1 MNIREKYSL
10 ECGEGWDEII
20 KPLIE
25 YVERHNENAQ
35 NDEDKIEIVQIK
47 EKFGGLR
54 FYTRGKKLDELEDLI
69 QAAEN
74 EAYHTCELCGSKKDI
89 GQTADGWITTCCR
102 DCVQGMANNQKRK
115 RRWYSQ
121 QYKIVL
127 DILPTDTKD
136 G

>member
-1 MNIREKYSL
+1 MNIREKYCI
-10 ECGEGWDEII
+10 ECGEGWDELI

-25 YVERHNENAQ
+25 CVERHNENALEE
-35 NDEDKIEIVQIK
+35 NKIEIVQIK

-54 FYTRGKKLDELEDLI
+54 FYTHGKKLDELENLLE
-69 QAAEN
+69 AAEN
-74 EAYHTCELCGSKKDI
+74 EAIHTCEICGSKTDI

-102 DCVQGMANNQKRK
+102 KCVQNMANEQKRK
-115 RRWYSQ
+115 RRWYSH
-121 QYKIVL
+121 QYKLVL